1 MKTKTKCLLFE
12 TNSQH
17 AILSDVFAK
26 AASLNPA
33 KLGIGD
39 CNTKNCL
46 RVYLKETPYASMMV
60 QLADAMEDLGYKI
73 VQVNKN
79 EK

>member
-1 MKTKTKCLLFE
+1 MKTKNKCLLFE
-12 TNSQH
+12 TNSQY
-17 AILSDVFAK
+17 AILSDIFAK

-46 RVYLKETPYASMMV
+46 YVYLNETPYVTMMV

-79 EK
+79 E